1 MTRSFQ
7 LAAICA
13 TVLASA
19 VWSDELESL
28 DEAFEQDV
36 LIIETA
42 NLGCFKFDI
51 YLAVTRNQ
59 QQRGLMFVRELPQ
72 WSGMLFT
79 YRRAGIRSMWMK
91 NTYIPLDI
99 LFARGDGS
107 VSSVEANT
115 EPLSLK
121 SISAIEPVNYVLELN
136 AGTAEKL
143 GIDGNSRLVLQ
154 QPD

>member
-1 MTRSFQ
+1 M
-7 LAAICA
+7 A
-13 TVLASA
+13 LAST
-19 VWSDELESL
+19 VRSDELESL

-42 NLGCFKFDI
+42 TGCFKFDI

-79 YRRAGIRSMWMK
+79 YRRAAVRSMWMK

-99 LFARGDGS
+99 LFAHADGR
-107 VSSVEANT
+107 VSSIEANT

-121 SISAIEPVNYVLELN
+121 SISSVEPVNYVLELN
-136 AGTAEKL
+136 AGTAERL
-143 GIDGNSRLVLQ
+143 GIDSDSRLVLQ